1 VQLFLSKI
9 NYFSIGQ
16 VMKSRIF
23 SLIVSLWLV
32 YSPNASAVSD
42 KTWADIS
49 DVGVAT
55 LIGGALILP
64 ITKDDWEG
72 SRQAAYSMGT
82 ATGIAQLGKAVI
94 HAERPDQSDN
104 NSFPSGH
111 TSVAF
116 ASATTLYKRYGWEI
130 GLPAYG
136 LATLTGSARVGANK
150 HYWRDVLVGAAI
162 GIGSGWY
169 FTDAFDNK
177 VQLIPW
183 ADSKGAGIEATM
195 AW

>member
-1 VQLFLSKI
+1 M
-9 NYFSIGQ
+9 
-16 VMKSRIF
+16 MKSRII
-23 SLIVSLWLV
+23 SLILSFWLA

-55 LIGGALILP
+55 LISGALIFP
-64 ITKDDWEG
+64 ISKDDWDG
-72 SRQAAYSMGT
+72 SRQAVFSIGA

-94 HAERPDQSDN
+94 HEERPDQSDN

-111 TSVAF
+111 TTVAF

-136 LATLTGSARVGANK
+136 LAALTGSARVGANK
-150 HYWRDVLVGAAI
+150 HYWHDVLVGASV

-169 FTDAFDNK
+169 FTDAFNNK

-183 ADSKGAGIEATM
+183 ADSKGAGIEATV